1 MKRGNWNEFDKFTLE
16 TTSLPLRIKAAMTE
30 VQMTQ
35 VTFTPS
41 AIAALKEIIVKENRP
56 ADQPLR
62 VGVEGGGCSGL
73 TYLLDF
79 DEKGEFDEEFDIDG
93 LKVVL
98 DKRHSLY
105 VYGMEVDF
113 QAGLN
118 DRGFTFKNP
127 NAKESCGCG
136 TSFSV

>member
-1 MKRGNWNEFDKFTLE
+1 
-16 TTSLPLRIKAAMTE
+16 MTE